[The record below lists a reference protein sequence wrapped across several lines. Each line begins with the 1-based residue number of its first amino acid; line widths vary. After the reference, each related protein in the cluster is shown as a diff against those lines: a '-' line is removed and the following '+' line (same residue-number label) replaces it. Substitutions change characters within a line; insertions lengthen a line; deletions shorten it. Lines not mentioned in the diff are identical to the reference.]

1 MKAMNARPGSRAKR
15 DSVAVARILV
25 WTIAGY
31 PLLGML
37 VAYTSAPTL
46 AASIPVRLI
55 VLATSLWLIIR
66 LPQSPARG
74 WGRLLLVFWA
84 IYGLRLAADLAA
96 GVPGTPFDLMFFGV
110 TALLPA
116 LAVSRVPCHRWDEDR
131 IARSLATFGLVTAG
145 AALLTVVLP
154 FAQDRSLLEQTGRLS
169 FDTVNPITLG
179 HIAVST
185 LIAMGVLVGR
195 RGIRAAPWL
204 LGVPLAL
211 ALLQAG
217 ASRGPVVALAG
228 VGLAW
233 IFFSLRGARRLIAL
247 SAIALVALGS
257 LGVLAADSELVR
269 RLGAIEEDQSTAERL
284 LMQGNAI
291 QQFLANPWTGS
302 AHVELE
308 SLTYPHN
315 VVIESAMATGV
326 VGATLYVAL
335 TLGVLLS
342 IAARLRRG
350 ERVVPLLGMQY
361 LISAQL
367 SGSLFASSALW
378 VLTAMMLA
386 APSIAPASRKGSAA
400 PQ

>member
-1 MKAMNARPGSRAKR
+1 MSGRPGSRARR
-15 DSVAVARILV
+15 DAGAVARILV

-37 VAYTSAPTL
+37 VAYTSAPSF

-55 VLATSLWLIIR
+55 VLATSVWLLIR

-96 GVPGTPFDLMFFGV
+96 GVPGTPFDVLFFGA

-116 LAVSRVPCHRWDEDR
+116 LAVSRVPCQRWDEDR
-131 IARSLATFGLVTAG
+131 IARSLAAFGLVTAG
-145 AALLTVVLP
+145 AALLTTVLP

-185 LIAMGVLVGR
+185 LIAISVLVGR

-233 IFFSLRGARRLIAL
+233 IFFSQGSARRFIVLGAVAL
-247 SAIALVALGS
+247 LALGS
-257 LGVLAADSELVR
+257 LGVIAADSELVR
-269 RLGAIEEDQSTAERL
+269 RFDAIEEDKSTAERL

-291 QQFLANPWTGS
+291 QQFLDHPWTGS

-326 VGATLYVAL
+326 VGATLCIAL
-335 TLGVLLS
+335 TLGMLLS

-350 ERVVPLLGMQY
+350 ERIVPLLGMQY
-361 LISAQL
+361 LINAQL

-386 APSIAPASRKGSAA
+386 APSIAPAPRKGSAV